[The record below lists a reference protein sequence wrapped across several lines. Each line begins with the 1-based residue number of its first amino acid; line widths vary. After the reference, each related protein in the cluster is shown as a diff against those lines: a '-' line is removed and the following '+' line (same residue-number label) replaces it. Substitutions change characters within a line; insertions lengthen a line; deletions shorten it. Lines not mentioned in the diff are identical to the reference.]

1 MKSDSQSAI
10 CTVRNVTKVYRAG
23 SVTVRALDGVS
34 LKLFEGQIVA
44 IMGRSGSGKSTLL
57 RQLGLLDRPTSGYAD
72 LYGNAVTTLS
82 ERERSRLRLKYVG
95 YVFQEYALL
104 AELTAIQNVFL
115 PAMMEGRSSNQYRSE
130 AKRLLASV
138 GLESR
143 VNHYPKELSGGEQQR
158 VAIARAMINSPKL
171 LLADEP
177 CANLDSTSSLLV
189 MNTLVTLN
197 RETMVTIVFVSHDNA
212 DKRYAD
218 TWLFLKDGRI
228 SSEE

>member
-1 MKSDSQSAI
+1 M
-10 CTVRNVTKVYRAG
+10 
-23 SVTVRALDGVS
+23 
-34 LKLFEGQIVA
+34 
-44 IMGRSGSGKSTLL
+44 
-57 RQLGLLDRPTSGYAD
+57 
-72 LYGNAVTTLS
+72 
-82 ERERSRLRLKYVG
+82 
-95 YVFQEYALL
+95 
-104 AELTAIQNVFL
+104 
-115 PAMMEGRSSNQYRSE
+115 
-130 AKRLLASV
+130 LASV